1 VILEEKT
8 EIMKKVHITHSMLNF
23 GVVMVILII
32 ALGAYI
38 LFSPSLNDWPKYSRT
53 IFAVV
58 ILGYGF
64 YRSVNIFHNYK
75 KKEDRQ

>member
-1 VILEEKT
+1 M
-8 EIMKKVHITHSMLNF
+8 MKKVDITQLMLNI

-32 ALGAYI
+32 TLGVYI
-38 LFSPSLNDWPKYSRT
+38 LLSPSLNYWPKYSRT

-64 YRSVNIFHNYK
+64 YRSVSIFHNYK
-75 KKEDRQ
+75 KKEERQ

>member
-1 VILEEKT
+1 
-8 EIMKKVHITHSMLNF
+8 MKKAFITHLMLNI

-38 LFSPSLNDWPKYSRT
+38 LFSTSLNNWPKYSRT

-64 YRSVNIFHNYK
+64 YRSVSIFHQYK

>member
-1 VILEEKT
+1 MNKAY
-8 EIMKKVHITHSMLNF
+8 ITHLMLNI

-38 LFSPSLNDWPKYSRT
+38 LFSPSLNYWPKYSRT
-53 IFAVV
+53 IFALV

-75 KKEDRQ
+75 KKEERQ

>member
-1 VILEEKT
+1 
-8 EIMKKVHITHSMLNF
+8 MKKAFITHLMLNI

-38 LFSPSLNDWPKYSRT
+38 LLSPTLNYWPKYSRT

-64 YRSVNIFHNYK
+64 YRSVSILHNYK